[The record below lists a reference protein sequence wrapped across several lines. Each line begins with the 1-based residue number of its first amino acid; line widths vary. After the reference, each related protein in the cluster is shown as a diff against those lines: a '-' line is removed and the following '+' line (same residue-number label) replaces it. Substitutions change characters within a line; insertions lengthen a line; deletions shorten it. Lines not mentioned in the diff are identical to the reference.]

1 MKWKLVKRRF
11 VPVTPLLTVDTVILY
26 MGKLVFIKRKN
37 DPFKGHFALPG
48 GFVEVGETV
57 ETAAVRE
64 AKEETGLDV
73 DIIKLLGVYSEPS
86 RDPRGHTVSVCF
98 LALGRGNL
106 KAGSDALDTGLFGIN
121 EIPELAFDHNK
132 IIEKARSDIN
142 GILSE
147 MQKHDDARK
156 ERF

>member
-1 MKWKLVKRRF
+1 
-11 VPVTPLLTVDTVILY
+11 VTPLLTVDTVIIY
-26 MGKLVFIKRKN
+26 HGKIVLIRRKN
-37 DPFKGHFALPG
+37 PPYQDHFAIPG

-73 DIIKLLGVYSEPS
+73 RLIKLLGVYSDPS

-98 LALGRGNL
+98 LALGSGNL
-106 KAGSDALDTGLFGIN
+106 KAGSDAKDTGLFGID

-132 IIEKARSDIN
+132 IIEDSRSDIH
-142 GILSE
+142 GILS
-147 MQKHDDARK
+147 
-156 ERF
+156 

>member
-1 MKWKLVKRRF
+1 MNAGEHRF
-11 VPVTPLLTVDTVILY
+11 VPVTPLLTVDTVIIF
-26 MGKLVFIKRKN
+26 MGKIVLIRRKN
-37 DPFKGHFALPG
+37 PPFQDHFALPG
-48 GFVEVGETV
+48 GFVDVGETV
-57 ETAAVRE
+57 EAAAVRE

-73 DIIKLLGVYSEPS
+73 EIIRLIGVYSDPA

-98 LALGRGNL
+98 LGVGSGKL
-106 KAGSDALDTGLFGIN
+106 KAGSDALYTELFGIN

-132 IIEKARSDIN
+132 IIENARRDID

-147 MQKHDDARK
+147 MQEHDDARK